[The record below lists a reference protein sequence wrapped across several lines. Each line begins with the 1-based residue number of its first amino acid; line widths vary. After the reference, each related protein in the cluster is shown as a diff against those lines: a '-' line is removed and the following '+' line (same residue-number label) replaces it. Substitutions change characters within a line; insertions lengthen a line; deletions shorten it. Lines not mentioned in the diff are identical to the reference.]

1 MDLDFDL
8 ESRREVIT
16 RAGGR
21 DGVLFVIETAR
32 TQTFG
37 SDVHKKK
44 KQNTAMLDF
53 FFKCTHKS
61 LSMKNC
67 QNMKS
72 QPKNDDK

>member
-8 ESRREVIT
+8 ESRCEVIT

-44 KQNTAMLDF
+44 KHCDVGF
-53 FFKCTHKS
+53 SS
-61 LSMKNC
+61 LNALINLY
-67 QNMKS
+67 Q
-72 QPKNDDK
+72 

>member
-21 DGVLFVIETAR
+21 DGVLFVIETAQ

-37 SDVHKKK
+37 SDVHKKE

-53 FFKCTHKS
+53 
-61 LSMKNC
+61 LL
-67 QNMKS
+67 
-72 QPKNDDK
+72 